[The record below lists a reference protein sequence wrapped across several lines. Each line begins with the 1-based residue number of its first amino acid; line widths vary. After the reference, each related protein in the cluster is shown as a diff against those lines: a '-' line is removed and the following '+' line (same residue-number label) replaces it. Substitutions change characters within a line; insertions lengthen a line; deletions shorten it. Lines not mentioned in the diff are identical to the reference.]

1 MIDTMGAYDTFLQI
15 WFFIYIIESKS
26 LVKITDDR
34 VNASLDYVVKV
45 ATQIIRQ
52 NGSFR
57 HGIMIR

>member
-1 MIDTMGAYDTFLQI
+1 MVLTNSLRY
-15 WFFIYIIESKS
+15 FFANMVFYLFIESKS

-52 NGSFR
+52 NGFFR